1 MLPLIMILN
10 LLLQKGIANLEG
22 KTPTKAQD
30 AACLLAYVL
39 KKSPLFLI
47 MYPEQVIDESLQE
60 AFLALIEKRSQGCP
74 IAYLTGQ
81 QPFWSMELRVTS
93 DTLIPRPETEHLVEA
108 ALEKI
113 PTQASYQIAD
123 LGTGSGAVG
132 LALAKER
139 PGSQVFATDQSTAA
153 LEIAKWNAKQLAI
166 PNIQFYQGDWCDALP
181 SQRYDVIVSNPPY
194 IAVTEMGL
202 LSPEVHFEPPT
213 ALFAEEE
220 GLKAI
225 NTILRQAPVY
235 LKSRGWLLIEHGF
248 SQGKKVRALF
258 EQSGFCEVFTQKDYA
273 GHERVTGGVFM

>member
-1 MLPLIMILN
+1 MILN